1 MVHSKAKVVD
11 SRAADQTVAATVDRS
26 AALPEDN
33 IAGSADAA
41 NNSPT
46 AADGSLITAIATLWL
61 GLRQR
66 LHLQLQLLTLE
77 TQRAAQ
83 SLVNMLILALFAALL
98 LISCWLGLLSVG
110 VLLLK
115 SAGLSTLAALGCVL
129 LVNFLALLTCLKVI
143 RQQSSYLRYP
153 ASMALLKPKAPDTEP
168 TSDE

>member
-1 MVHSKAKVVD
+1 MVDSKAAVTS
-11 SRAADQTVAATVDRS
+11 SRAADVTAAAMPDIK
-26 AALPEDN
+26 L
-33 IAGSADAA
+33 AG
-41 NNSPT
+41 T
-46 AADGSLITAIATLWL
+46 AADVSATPPTASESSLITAVMTLWQ

-66 LHLQLQLLTLE
+66 LYLQLQLLTLE

-129 LVNFLALLTCLKVI
+129 LLNFLALLTCLKLI
-143 RQQSSYLRYP
+143 RRQSSYLRYP
-153 ASMALLKPKAPDTEP
+153 ASMALLKPKAPDTGP
-168 TSDE
+168 ASDE